1 MSRPLSVLLFAFGT
15 AGVNT
20 IRALRG
26 AGHTLTGCFTHPT
39 TPSWLP
45 SVQDE
50 CRRQNIPCST
60 DPSSAEIA
68 PTMSAR
74 PDVVLSV
81 FYRRKIEMPFL
92 KLGTIGSFNVAA
104 SQLPRYRGYFPYR
117 WAILNN
123 ESMWGVTV
131 HQMTQDYCDG
141 AVFHRR
147 PLVIRPDDN
156 AYELSLR
163 VAEVATRAAVEAVE
177 RLAKGDDHLES
188 VEAAGTKM
196 FGPGIPFGG
205 EIDWHQSAARIDSFV
220 RALDFGRRVGDEY
233 QHFTPPARA
242 VIGGKSVGIYKAK
255 FGGTMSSYPPGTL
268 TRCDDRVW
276 VQTGRG
282 HLEILDVHVGGR
294 DYRAAECFDADVFA
308 PGDTFDTSHTWSNA
322 AGPGELSHAA

>member
-1 MSRPLSVLLFAFGT
+1 V
-15 AGVNT
+15 
-20 IRALRG
+20 
-26 AGHTLTGCFTHPT
+26 
-39 TPSWLP
+39 
-45 SVQDE
+45 
-50 CRRQNIPCST
+50 
-60 DPSSAEIA
+60 A
-68 PTMSAR
+68 P
-74 PDVVLSV
+74 
-81 FYRRKIEMPFL
+81 
-92 KLGTIGSFNVAA
+92 
-104 SQLPRYRGYFPYR
+104 
-117 WAILNN
+117 
-123 ESMWGVTV
+123 
-131 HQMTQDYCDG
+131 
-141 AVFHRR
+141 
-147 PLVIRPDDN
+147 
-156 AYELSLR
+156 
-163 VAEVATRAAVEAVE
+163 RAAVEAVE